1 MKPGQRGNRNLNTGD
16 AVEGSTDGPPG
27 STGSDGAKRL
37 REKHGACPRGDRE
50 DFDQV
55 KRGSTFRRAN
65 QGTIRE
71 LILSNRSGHSH

>member
-1 MKPGQRGNRNLNTGD
+1 
-16 AVEGSTDGPPG
+16 VEGWTDGPPG

-37 REKHGACPRGDRE
+37 RERHGACLRADRE
-50 DFDQV
+50 GFDQV
-55 KRGSTFRRAN
+55 RRHSILRRTN